1 MFQTLDIIKFVF
13 PFIELCLFFCLYG
26 KPFKFMKKFYC
37 SMTLFRNA
45 RKFYGLCL
53 LIVLFFVNWCCCMT
67 SPNYAVGLSAVIIM
81 LFFSYRVTDLVLRC
95 LKRNKVLFFTTMILS
110 MACYAIPYLNSLFH
124 VLYTIGIASV
134 FYPSES
140 LLKIRK
146 DDWKVMDK
154 EMIQDRI
161 FKEYN

>member
-1 MFQTLDIIKFVF
+1 
-13 PFIELCLFFCLYG
+13 
-26 KPFKFMKKFYC
+26 
-37 SMTLFRNA
+37 
-45 RKFYGLCL
+45 
-53 LIVLFFVNWCCCMT
+53 MT

-110 MACYAIPYLNSLFH
+110 MGCYAIPYLNSLFH

-134 FYPSES
+134 FYPSER
-140 LLKIRK
+140 LLKIGK
-146 DDWKVMDK
+146 VDWMAMDK
-154 EMIQDRI
+154 QMIQDRI

>member
-1 MFQTLDIIKFVF
+1 
-13 PFIELCLFFCLYG
+13 
-26 KPFKFMKKFYC
+26 
-37 SMTLFRNA
+37 
-45 RKFYGLCL
+45 
-53 LIVLFFVNWCCCMT
+53 MT
-67 SPNYAVGLSAVIIM
+67 SPNYAVGLSAMVIM

-95 LKRNKVLFFTTMILS
+95 LKRNKVLFFTAMILS

-146 DDWKVMDK
+146 DDWVVMDK
-154 EMIQDRI
+154 ETIQDRI